1 MCLTVLSAWLA
12 HGAMA
17 VFALAAILKLVAL
30 DEFAASVSTW
40 DTVPSWVRPIL
51 VVGAP
56 LTEGLLAIAWF
67 AGLRRLVLLRVAF
80 VLLLIFTLAYIAQ
93 VTLGTVPDCGCLGKI
108 ALFRRSMN
116 EATGVIGRNTVLLV
130 CLGAAIG
137 LARGVCVPMQVPAT
151 RSADHR
157 RNGFTLVELIVVI
170 AIVALL
176 VALLVPTLGGA
187 REVARRA
194 ASLAKLRSHVANFAA
209 YANDYKEWLPY
220 YADPAYVFTILRDV
234 DSGSALKVR
243 YFEATFYWN
252 YCLAKG
258 YYGGQLHHPSF
269 RASGSVWGDGC
280 DYWYSA
286 SLRADPRFWNESTRT
301 GPEQWRRVLLSEV
314 VFPGSKAVL
323 SRPYYFVTKRPPEN
337 MDFSAELGLLDGSA
351 AWFAEQEQL
360 VGYWKGEG
368 DYPGSFFLR
377 ELAGMHTI
385 DGSRGRDVRS
395 R

>member
-1 MCLTVLSAWLA
+1 
-12 HGAMA
+12 MA
-17 VFALAAILKLVAL
+17 VLALAAMLKLVAL
-30 DEFAASVSTW
+30 DGFAASVSTW
-40 DTVPSWVRPIL
+40 DAVPPWVRPVL
-51 VVGAP
+51 VVGVP
-56 LTEGLLAIAWF
+56 LAEGLLAISWF
-67 AGLRRLVLLRVAF
+67 AGLRRLGLLRVACG
-80 VLLLIFTLAYIAQ
+80 LLLIFTLAYIAQ
-93 VTLGTVPDCGCLGKI
+93 VTLGKVPDCGCLGRI

-116 EATGVIGRNTVLLV
+116 EAVWVIGRNTVLLV

-137 LARGVCVPMQVPAT
+137 LAHGARVPMELPAT
-151 RSADHR
+151 RSPGHR
-157 RNGFTLVELIVVI
+157 RSGFTLVEMIVVI

-176 VALLVPTLGGA
+176 VALVAPTLGGA
-187 REVARRA
+187 REAARRT

-220 YADPAYVFTILRDV
+220 YADPAFVFTILRDV
-234 DSGSALKVR
+234 DSGSVLKVR
-243 YFEATFYWN
+243 YFETAFYWN

-269 RASGSVWGDGC
+269 RASGTAWGDGC

-323 SRPYYFVTKRPPEN
+323 SRPYFFVTKRPPEN

-368 DYPGSFFLR
+368 DYPGSFFVR
-377 ELAGMHTI
+377 EMAGMHTI
-385 DGSRGRDVRS
+385 DGARGRDVRS